1 MRYVV
6 HIRANTYIHDSW
18 KDIFLEITTVILFPK
33 IEPTLFKNQRFD
45 LNLKYIFGIRKL
57 AYSLLIFHSFK
68 KKVDGYF
75 VFQNEVFLR
84 HKSHIS
90 EEWSEAHIHASWR
103 DFFLEITK
111 LWRFF
116 SFPKIEIDTQFP
128 KPISLKI
135 EKPERKGR
143 NLETIVSH
151 AKTS

>member
-6 HIRANTYIHDSW
+6 HIWADTDIHDSW
-18 KDIFLEITTVILFPK
+18 KEIFLEITTVILFPK
-33 IEPTLFKNQRFD
+33 IEQTLFKNQRFD

-68 KKVDGYF
+68 NKCMDILYSKMRFSSDI
-75 VFQNEVFLR
+75 NLTFL
-84 HKSHIS
+84 K
-90 EEWSEAHIHASWR
+90 SEAHIHASWR